1 MKRIENASSK
11 QCHGSSVEADP
22 EEEAWPKNGF
32 RCQSLSSYQKL
43 VGIGRGRIRT
53 YVENHF
59 LLLLQIIYNYI
70 SLHLGLA

>member
-32 RCQSLSSYQKL
+32 RCQSLSSYQKWEIVKERGNL
-43 VGIGRGRIRT
+43 VLLRI
-53 YVENHF
+53 
-59 LLLLQIIYNYI
+59 
-70 SLHLGLA
+70 